1 MKKKLFPILAMLALS
16 FTFALA
22 GCGEDGKSAYQLA
35 VDNGFTGTVEEWLE
49 SLKGQDGAPGKD
61 GANGSDGAVGEQG
74 PAGETGPAG
83 PQGEQGPQGGTLD
96 EECEHVFVEH
106 TIQYATCAKEEIVAK
121 VCVKCDGYKVVV
133 GEKSEKHGTWEM
145 VEYPGMNAGETISV
159 LTFKPVEW
167 IYAEPTE
174 GEDLVYAC
182 RERTCPECNTH
193 YDAHSAESKLHR
205 VVVDGS
211 NACTE
216 ENLGAW
222 ACEDC
227 HAIVTDLDKEAALGH
242 VYKYSS
248 YSWNATK
255 ATYVITLVCEDC
267 GTWLT
272 VDADKEVTTKKANCK
287 EDGTITTKY
296 SYTYSDRNGEKTV
309 ALDGENGTAN
319 LTSVVTDPAT
329 GKHTFVYG
337 DYTVEAKLGDS
348 IEHMGDIADDL
359 TALLEANVIRPIAG
373 AAVICT
379 EYTLVVADCEVCG
392 DPITFNISGEHTF
405 EDKNHVAKTCVADGY
420 TPCSK
425 ASAGCDK
432 YIQSEADIAIGHV
445 YEYVEGSVDANAMT
459 AKVKCKNCPNATP
472 ITVSVEF
479 IETRNGTDCKTPTYD
494 IYETIN
500 LTNGLAST
508 HTNYEGDVE
517 IECPMLVENTILAHK
532 LNGVTVYAFGDTN
545 GTVQFVGGTTVAYAS
560 LNADEVALLNA
571 YSLSDVVAAP
581 LLDAKVLRTIAGV
594 PTSCDKAAQATFV
607 CECCGYDFLTYVQGT
622 HTTDGT
628 RATEKATCTMYGY
641 TYETCTA
648 AECPVADNRVYKEYI
663 EPVGHNLV
671 VADQAEVDAFVAA
684 CKIGDYTKTITYK
697 CTVEGCNAT
706 VVASYVKT
714 GAVELGSGCS
724 PIDKTPYYVKGTYTI
739 TKSTGVVTL
748 AIEGKFYS
756 EQGQESHT
764 LLVDGYDKITGL
776 YVNKEVSMTD
786 AWAAALAKGQVRWIA
801 GKAGDC
807 TNYSTAVFD
816 CAVCGNPIIVKLSGE
831 HVWAEEYVY
840 SSGAQ
845 NNMPVNFVE
854 SAEPTCTQAVYVWK
868 VCTVDASHYE
878 LVEYKKALGH
888 DVKFSITTTG
898 SISAPG
904 VCEGKC
910 TREGCTETVYA
921 TAIGKTTESTC
932 CEYGKQVWTYYYNN
946 VEVGKEEF
954 AIAPN
959 GEHDFV
965 YDNGQLTE
973 APIYIDEEAG
983 LVYFFQLCLNKHAD
997 CAEECDRDLHFV
1009 LLGTMT
1015 IEEYELRYKN

>member
-1 MKKKLFPILAMLALS
+1 MKKKLFPVLAMLALS

-74 PAGETGPAG
+74 PAGETGPQG

-106 TIQYATCAKEEIVAK
+106 TIQYATCAKEEITAK
-121 VCVKCDGYKVVV
+121 VCVKCDGYEIVV
-133 GEKSEKHGTWEM
+133 GEKADKHGTWEM
-145 VEYPGMNAGETISV
+145 VEYAGANAGETMSV

-167 IYAEPTE
+167 IYADPTE

-182 RERTCPECNTH
+182 RERTCPECDAH
-193 YDAHSAESKLHR
+193 FDAHSADAKLHR

-227 HAIVTDLDKEAALGH
+227 HAIITDLDKEAALGH
-242 VYKYSS
+242 IYKYSS
-248 YSWNATK
+248 AQWNATK

-267 GTWLT
+267 GGWLT
-272 VDADKEVTTKKANCK
+272 VDADKKVETVDANCK
-287 EDGTITTKY
+287 NSGTVTTTY
-296 SYTYSDRNGEKTV
+296 SYTYKDRNGEKTI
-309 ALDGENGTAN
+309 ALDGENGTKDC
-319 LTSVVTDPAT
+319 TSVVTAPAT
-329 GKHTFVYG
+329 GKHTFVSGEYK
-337 DYTVEAKLGDS
+337 VEAKLGDK

-359 TALLEANVIRPIAG
+359 TALLEAKVIRPIAG
-373 AAVICT
+373 AAVVCT

-392 DPITFNISGEHTF
+392 DPITFEISGEHTF
-405 EDKNHVAKTCVADGY
+405 DEKNHVAKTCVTDGY

-445 YEYVEGSVDANAMT
+445 YEYVAGSVDAATMT
-459 AKVKCKNCPNATP
+459 AKVICKNCPNATP
-472 ITVSVEF
+472 VTVAVEF

-500 LTNGLAST
+500 LTNGLAID
-508 HTNYEGDVE
+508 HVNYVADIE
-517 IECPMLVENTILAHK
+517 IECPMLVEDTILAHK
-532 LNGVTVYAFGDTN
+532 LNGVTVYAFGSTN
-545 GTVQFVGGTTVAYAS
+545 GTVQFVGGTQVAYAS
-560 LNADEVALLNA
+560 LTNEEKALLA
-571 YSLSDVVAAP
+571 QYSLSDVAAKP
-581 LLDAKVLRTIAGV
+581 LLEANVLRTIAGV
-594 PTSCDKAAQATFV
+594 PTSCDKAAQATFD
-607 CECCGYDFLTYVQGT
+607 CECCGLPFLTYVNGT
-622 HTTDGT
+622 HTTDGN
-628 RATEKATCTMYGY
+628 RLTEKATCTMYGY
-641 TYETCTA
+641 TYEICTA

-671 VADQAEVDAFVAA
+671 VADEAEVAAFVAA
-684 CKIGDYTKTITYK
+684 CKIGDFTKTITYK
-697 CTVEGCNAT
+697 CTVEGCNET

-714 GAVELGSGCS
+714 GEVEKGNGCT
-724 PIDKTPYYVKGTYTI
+724 PIDRTPYYVKGTYTI

-764 LLVDGYDKITGL
+764 LLVDGYDKITGI
-776 YVNKEVSMTD
+776 YVGKEVSMTS
-786 AWAAALAKGQVRWIA
+786 AWEAAVAAGQVRWIA
-801 GKAGDC
+801 GVAGDC

-816 CAVCGNPIIVKLSGE
+816 CAVCGHPITVQLSGK

-854 SAEPTCTQAVYVWK
+854 SAEPTCTEGVYVWK
-868 VCTVDASHYE
+868 VCTVDATHYE
-878 LVEYKKALGH
+878 LVEYKKPLGH

-904 VCEGKC
+904 VCTGTC
-910 TREGCTETVYA
+910 QREGCTETVIA
-921 TAIGKTTESTC
+921 TPYGKTTESTC
-932 CEYGKQVWTYYYNN
+932 CEYGKQVWIYKYNN
-946 VEVGKEEF
+946 KEVGKEEF

-959 GEHDFV
+959 GEHDFY
-965 YDNGQLTE
+965 YDNGVATE

-997 CAEECDRDLHFV
+997 CAEECDRELHFV

-1015 IEEYELRYKN
+1015 IEEYELRYRA